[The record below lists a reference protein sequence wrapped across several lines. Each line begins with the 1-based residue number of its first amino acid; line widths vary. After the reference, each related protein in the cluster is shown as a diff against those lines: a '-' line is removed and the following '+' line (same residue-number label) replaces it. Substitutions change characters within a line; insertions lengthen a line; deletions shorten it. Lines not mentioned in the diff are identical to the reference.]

1 MDSAKRIALARR
13 TLDELLTAYL
23 MRALDALPK
32 AKAQLLDAEMAPI
45 LRRIFKKKSGAWWQM
60 LEQELALAADLG
72 EKVKRIY
79 AAQPKGADPAKVA
92 RQYAAL
98 ILSSKKID

>member
-23 MRALDALPK
+23 MRALDVLPRPR
-32 AKAQLLDAEMAPI
+32 AKLLDDEMAPI
-45 LRRIFKKKSGAWWQM
+45 LRRLFKKKSGAWWQL
-60 LEQELALAADLG
+60 LEQELTLAPDLG
-72 EKVKRIY
+72 EKMKRIY
-79 AAQPKGADPAKVA
+79 AAQPQGADPAKVA

-98 ILSSKKID
+98 ILS